1 MGDYHYVHPAK
12 KAKLRLSRR
21 AAFGTHRLPHMGWL
35 SSALALSS
43 GGRHGAMT
51 MSGASPAKLCPAL
64 PEVLAGAPV
73 LTLAMG

>member
-1 MGDYHYVHPAK
+1 
-12 KAKLRLSRR
+12 
-21 AAFGTHRLPHMGWL
+21 MGWL